1 MCDQLRY
8 ELLFV
13 RFFLPSLQEASL
25 CSEVNLCDIVVS
37 YDILHAFCGHV
48 AEMDNSVGRR
58 LKEPSRV
65 SLMRIESVLRGVI
78 RLCVRVCDT
87 LWFQKSFV
95 FSRFVPSSPKVRS
108 REVTSLAL
116 LLYVRASCNRSKYA
130 QLDQDIRDDSH
141 KK

>member
-1 MCDQLRY
+1 MDHVCDQLRY

-65 SLMRIESVLRGVI
+65 SLMRIEDVLRGGI
-78 RLCVRVCDT
+78 RLCVHICDT
-87 LWFQKSFV
+87 LWFPTSFV
-95 FSRFVPSSPKVRS
+95 FARFVPSSAK
-108 REVTSLAL
+108 ET
-116 LLYVRASCNRSKYA
+116 
-130 QLDQDIRDDSH
+130 
-141 KK
+141 